1 MIDITDIMISEYN
14 DDDMVSAYLLSDDTI
29 RINKK
34 DNKIVFYRFHND
46 SLTYYTNNTFSD
58 NDSLHLNR
66 FKRVLRE
73 CKLNKIGI

>member
-1 MIDITDIMISEYN
+1 MIDITDIMRSEYN
-14 DDDMVSAYLLSDDTI
+14 DNDMISAYLLSDDTI

-34 DNKIVFYRFHND
+34 GDKIVFYRVHND
-46 SLTYYTNNTFSD
+46 SLTYYNDNTFSD
-58 NDSLHLNR
+58 SESLHLNR